1 MCVARM
7 MAVHLVRCLAVMMAL
22 HLVRCLAVMMA
33 VRLARCLLRCLAH
46 MMDVYCCGSDDGCAL
61 GVLLAKGLL
70 PQG

>member
-1 MCVARM
+1 MY
-7 MAVHLVRCLAVMMAL
+7 
-22 HLVRCLAVMMA
+22 
-33 VRLARCLLRCLAH
+33 CLAH